1 MCFFS
6 EADVLT
12 HTTAAMGSR
21 HWEVA
26 NIAGDGDHTDA
37 KDKDDPNASDPNAKA
52 QAKTGAL
59 DAN

>member
-1 MCFFS
+1 MFFLN

-12 HTTAAMGSR
+12 YTRTAMGSR
-21 HWEVA
+21 QREVA

-59 DAN
+59 EAN